1 MAFLTETGV
10 ARLWSNI
17 LAYTQLAIQ
26 SFDFSINNS
35 FIDLTDRTSAIQ
47 QNKVNRTG
55 DTMTGKLKIQ
65 EDLYSGIELKNNQN
79 NYLGVLQGSYVGA
92 TSIGSYSNG
101 TSQRR
106 MLEVRN
112 KRSSNSLDKA
122 VVLRDAIDGKITDY
136 KIWHEMN
143 SIAVSWVQGNP
154 VQFNSYQGYGI
165 IPKVYIEAQ
174 QNGSGDP
181 SPSNIISIAGTS
193 EINLTV
199 LDTTHN
205 VSLPEISYGGYI
217 DWARKK
223 YVQTHGIK
231 VFDGTETFAKTNS
244 VNAYYCDY
252 YTGSESAGAA
262 MICDS
267 IYCSHYIGMST
278 PDFNTNI
285 GYYNLKYGED
295 SIHRHLFRVS
305 DDIASVSNWVN
316 YLAAQYSAG
325 TPVTVVYELAEPIEY
340 DLPDIPRLQAVDGLN
355 VVQAVGAKKLY
366 VSYNH
371 DPMATGSGGSST
383 QQGNYFIIKDKVNGA
398 NYILEISDGVL
409 MTSCKIDASQGI
421 YVRVPPTYM
430 DNYIT
435 GQAFDPFGMVVSAIT
450 EDGNYK
456 DLQNYTYTETIP
468 ANGKI
473 TITYEECGKTFT
485 TELIVGTS
493 SASTLLQDYNY
504 TQSGSNVEITGWKGT
519 ENGVS
524 TTSLNMPE
532 VGVQI

>member
-26 SFDFSINNS
+26 SFDFSTNSS

-65 EDLYSGIELKNNQN
+65 EDLYPGVELKNNQN
-79 NYLGVLQGSYVGA
+79 NYLSVLQGSYTGA
-92 TSIGSYSNG
+92 TSIGAYSNG
-101 TSQRR
+101 TNQRR

-136 KIWHEMN
+136 KVWHEMN

-165 IPKVYIEAQ
+165 MPKVYIEAQ
-174 QNGSGDP
+174 QNSEEDP
-181 SPSNIISIAGTS
+181 SPSNIIPITGTS

-199 LDTTHN
+199 SDTTHN
-205 VSLPEISYGGYI
+205 VSLPKISYGGYV

-223 YVQTHGIK
+223 YVQTYCGIILT
-231 VFDGTETFAKTNS
+231 GTESIMSFTSLGTN
-244 VNAYYCDY
+244 CR
-252 YTGSESAGAA
+252 A
-262 MICDS
+262 MIS
-267 IYCSHYIGMST
+267 IDKAGKTGVTQKSICSH
-278 PDFNTNI
+278 
-285 GYYNLKYGED
+285 LKMTYDTTDHTHFYVENND
-295 SIHRHLFRVS
+295 LWLFIPQSSSAAVKS
-305 DDIASVSNWVN
+305 

-340 DLPDIPRLQAVDGLN
+340 DLPDLPKLQAIDGLN
-355 VVQAVGAKKLY
+355 MVSSNAKNLY

-371 DPMATGSGGSST
+371 DPMATGSGGST

-435 GQAFDPFGMVVSAIT
+435 GQAFDPFGMVVSATT

>member
-26 SFDFSINNS
+26 SFDFSTNSS

-47 QNKVNRTG
+47 QNKVNRAG

-79 NYLGVLQGSYVGA
+79 NYLSVLQGSYVGA
-92 TSIGSYSNG
+92 TSIGAYSNG
-101 TSQRR
+101 TNQRR

-122 VVLRDAIDGKITDY
+122 VVLRDAIDGKLTDY
-136 KIWHEMN
+136 KVWHEMN

-165 IPKVYIEAQ
+165 MPKVYIEAQ
-174 QNGSGDP
+174 QNSGEDP
-181 SPSNIISIAGTS
+181 SPNNIVPISGKE
-193 EINLTV
+193 EIELALMNERDETIYSS
-199 LDTTHN
+199 T

-223 YVQTHGIK
+223 YVQTYCGIILT
-231 VFDGTETFAKTNS
+231 GTESIMSFTSLGTN
-244 VNAYYCDY
+244 CR
-252 YTGSESAGAA
+252 A
-262 MICDS
+262 MIFIDKAGKAGTTQKS
-267 IYCSHYIGMST
+267 ICSHLKMSYDT
-278 PDFNTNI
+278 SDHTHFYVENND
-285 GYYNLKYGED
+285 LW
-295 SIHRHLFRVS
+295 LFIPQSSSAAVKS
-305 DDIASVSNWVN
+305 

-340 DLPDIPRLQAVDGLN
+340 DLPDLPRLQAVDGLN
-355 VVQAVGAKKLY
+355 VVRVYDAKSVY

-371 DPMATGSGGSST
+371 DPMATGSGGGGST

-430 DNYIT
+430 DNYII
-435 GQAFDPFGMVVSAIT
+435 GQAFDPFGMVVSATT

-473 TITYEECGKTFT
+473 IITYEECGKTFT

-504 TQSGSNVEITGWKGT
+504 TQAGSNVEITGWKGT